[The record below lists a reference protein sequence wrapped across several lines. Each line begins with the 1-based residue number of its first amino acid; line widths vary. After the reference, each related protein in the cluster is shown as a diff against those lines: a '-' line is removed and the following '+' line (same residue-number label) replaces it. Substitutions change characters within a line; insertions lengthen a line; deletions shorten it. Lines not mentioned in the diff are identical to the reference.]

1 MRPENNPMNEMSIQ
15 AYRQQALLLH
25 LTDEEL
31 EAQVEG
37 RLSGLASWRAAAH
50 LERCLLCQG
59 RLEFLRSMITADVI
73 AFPLRPSRLGAA
85 LNDAAFDIPVLAKAA
100 HTTTRKHFKDAGG
113 WFDCHMYE
121 RDDGTISVSIASRV
135 TAEAG
140 SLVDLFC
147 DQAPDWQRTARFE
160 LVGEAIVALV
170 VLTLDDRR
178 QLPPDC
184 QLRCR
189 LRPSDG
195 EPEE

>member
-1 MRPENNPMNEMSIQ
+1 MRPENNPMNEMTIQ

-31 EAQVEG
+31 EAHVEG
-37 RLSGLASWRAAAH
+37 RLSGLASRRAAAH

-73 AFPLRPSRLGAA
+73 AFPLRPSRLGGA

-100 HTTTRKHFKDAGG
+100 YTTTRKHFTDAGG

-121 RDDGTISVSIASRV
+121 REDGTISVSIASRV
-135 TAEAG
+135 TEEAG

-160 LVGEAIVALV
+160 LEGEEIVARV

-178 QLPPDC
+178 QFPPGC

-189 LRPSDG
+189 LRQSDG
-195 EPEE
+195 EP

>member
-1 MRPENNPMNEMSIQ
+1 MRPENNPMNEMTIQ

-37 RLSGLASWRAAAH
+37 GLSGLASRRASAH

-73 AFPLRPSRLGAA
+73 AFPLRPSRLREA
-85 LNDAAFDIPVLAKAA
+85 LNDAAFDMDPVLAKAA

-113 WFDCHMYE
+113 WFDCHIYE
-121 RDDGTISVSIASRV
+121 RDDGTMSVSIASRV
-135 TAEAG
+135 TEETG

-160 LVGEAIVALV
+160 LEGEEIIARV

-178 QLPPDC
+178 QLPPGC

-189 LRPSDG
+189 LRQSDG
-195 EPEE
+195 EP

>member
-1 MRPENNPMNEMSIQ
+1 MNEMTIQ

-25 LTDEEL
+25 LPDEEL
-31 EAQVEG
+31 EAHVEG
-37 RLSGLASWRAAAH
+37 RLSGLATRRAAAH

-73 AFPLRPSRLGAA
+73 AFPLRPSRLGGA
-85 LNDAAFDIPVLAKAA
+85 LNYAAFDIPVLAKAA
-100 HTTTRKHFKDAGG
+100 HTTTRKHFKDVGG

-135 TAEAG
+135 TEEAG

-160 LVGEAIVALV
+160 LEGEDIVALV

-178 QLPPDC
+178 QLPPNC

-195 EPEE
+195 ESEE